1 VHLQPGTS
9 YAPDDLDHCN
19 LLQLVARIW
28 SMTYTLLSGFML
40 FCLVSS
46 ITPGPNNLML
56 MAAGANFGARRALP
70 HAVGIVLGFT
80 FMIIIIGLG
89 AAQLFQ
95 TYPFAH
101 TVLTVASVTYLLYLA
116 YKIATAAPKMDETDA
131 AGTPITFLQAA
142 AFQWVNPKAWTM
154 ALAAITVYTP
164 QPTTSYYV
172 IVVSLIFGAINL
184 PSISIW
190 LLLGVQMKRFLTTP
204 ARLRGFNWSM
214 AGLLVLSLYPI
225 LTLY

>member
-1 VHLQPGTS
+1 MEYASLIAFAVTS
-9 YAPDDLDHCN
+9 C
-19 LLQLVARIW
+19 
-28 SMTYTLLSGFML
+28 
-40 FCLVSS
+40 
-46 ITPGPNNLML
+46 ITPGPNNSML
-56 MAAGANFGARRALP
+56 MASGLNYGTRRSLP
-70 HAVGIVLGFT
+70 HYFGIITGFPLMILAVGLG
-80 FMIIIIGLG
+80 I
-89 AAQLFQ
+89 AQVFDL
-95 TYPFAH
+95 YPSLH
-101 TVLTVASVTYLLYLA
+101 TVLKIVGAAYLTYLA
-116 YKIATAAPKMDETDA
+116 YKIATAPVSSDA
-131 AGTPITFLQAA
+131 VSAGKPFTFLQAA

-172 IVVSLIFGAINL
+172 IVVSLIVGAINL
-184 PSISIW
+184 PSIRIW